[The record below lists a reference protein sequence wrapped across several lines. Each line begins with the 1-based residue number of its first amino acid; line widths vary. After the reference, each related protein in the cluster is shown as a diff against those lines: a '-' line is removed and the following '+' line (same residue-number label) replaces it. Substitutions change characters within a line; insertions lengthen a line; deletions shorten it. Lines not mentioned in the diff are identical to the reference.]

1 MTLNEVSNSDPVVSS
16 NHQLV
21 FRVLLDYLV
30 VLYEKI
36 YKDVNVFS
44 IEKHI

>member
-1 MTLNEVSNSDPVVSS
+1 M
-16 NHQLV
+16 
-21 FRVLLDYLV
+21 

-44 IEKHI
+44 IEKHILSGMILLIW